1 MVVKALVE
9 ELNASP
15 STPLDKL
22 ALLERINAKLATQVN
37 VKEVNKALY
46 YMKDEGMIKNGAEM
60 HGAMPTW
67 LIGSA
72 ADQSAVATPAAAT
85 PASAA
90 ASGVPAVAAVAAA
103 DSDDEENRPLANR
116 TNAPAAKPVAA
127 DVEDDDEDRPLGERL
142 KRKRVRE
149 TGAVAE
155 ADDDDDH
162 EQLKVVAIAIAH
174 AVLAAGKA
182 GDHEAVLSALGIAVK
197 HDSPYATQRKAY
209 LGLARLIH
217 PDKLGDAFP
226 GAKSAF
232 QYLVKAYEALTA
244 PEFADP
250 SAAGKGGRGSK
261 KAAAAAPK
269 LARSN
274 ENCFRTRVRCPKCSA
289 VWGTADSGLQPY
301 EYSFLMQ
308 GLKSY
313 VCCGC
318 LFSFGCMSAEHECP
332 YCHVEISYHPN
343 EYHTQKLC
351 HNCDGV
357 FGFKLYP
364 TGPQIEARLRAEV
377 LERQQQRAQQRSQ
390 HAARE
395 AKASVA
401 AAKGPALS
409 EAQQAARLEHLF
421 CLGLIDECPRCGCM
435 HDPKGV
441 AAGAGTAA
449 PKRRKG
455 GALGERSGACVVV
468 DDDGAAEDEEAEQQ
482 PQRGGRG
489 SAAAEKAVSRAR
501 RQHLR
506 ECTDR
511 SAHARHYKQG
521 LRGEKA
527 KLDRVAKAT
536 ADDEVMNAAAWTRLG
551 GTAEMAWLLTDA
563 NVKKQC
569 EQLGVVVQAEGAE
582 LREAQLAALARK
594 LREDSGSGGG
604 GDAMLTDESAP
615 ANLHALSR
623 AQLRD
628 VCAAHGLVPPV
639 HASTDE
645 LIALLEGRSEALM
658 RLEGGGLDGGRA
670 QLCHDGLANEDEDED
685 EDGDDSAYVPEE
697 EEEEEEG
704 DGERDEDSTVVD
716 PKEDSLLAPASEEAS
731 GGPSEQHLAEGDER
745 AYKQRLKEE
754 AAELKRAKKAAM
766 AAVAAAAA
774 VEEVK
779 TEEAAPAAP
788 AEQLQLDVDER
799 AYKQRLKEEATEL
812 KRAKKAAMA
821 AVAAAAAV
829 EEVKTEEAAPATPA
843 APAEQ
848 LQLDVDERAY
858 KQRLKEEA
866 AELKRAKKA
875 AQ

>member
-1 MVVKALVE
+1 MPPPLATVIEALVE
-9 ELNASP
+9 ELTYSP

-22 ALLERINAKLATQVN
+22 ALLERINAKLETQVN

-46 YMKDEGMIKNGAEM
+46 YMKDEGIVKNGVEM

-72 ADQSAVATPAAAT
+72 ADPSALKAVA
-85 PASAA
+85 
-90 ASGVPAVAAVAAA
+90 V
-103 DSDDEENRPLANR
+103 
-116 TNAPAAKPVAA
+116 
-127 DVEDDDEDRPLGERL
+127 
-142 KRKRVRE
+142 
-149 TGAVAE
+149 
-155 ADDDDDH
+155 
-162 EQLKVVAIAIAH
+162 AIAH

-182 GDHEAVLSALGIAVK
+182 GDHETVLSALGIAVK
-197 HDSPYATQRKAY
+197 HDSPYASQRKAY

-244 PEFADP
+244 PEIADP

-318 LFSFGCMSAEHECP
+318 LFSFGCMSAVHECP
-332 YCHVEISYHPN
+332 YCHVENGYHPD
-343 EYHTQKLC
+343 EYHSQKLC

-409 EAQQAARLEHLF
+409 EAQQAARQEHLF

-435 HDPKGV
+435 HDSKGV
-441 AAGAGTAA
+441 AAGSGTAA

-468 DDDGAAEDEEAEQQ
+468 DDDGAAEEEDEEAEQQ

-489 SAAAEKAVSRAR
+489 SAAAEKAESRAR

-521 LRGEKA
+521 LRCEKA
-527 KLDRVAKAT
+527 KLDRVAKAA
-536 ADDEVMNAAAWTRLG
+536 ADEEVMNAAAWTRLG
-551 GTAEMAWLLTDA
+551 GTAETAWLLTDA

-569 EQLGVVVQAEGAE
+569 EQLGVVVQAEGVVM
-582 LREAQLAALARK
+582 REAHAVASAVAEPK
-594 LREDSGSGGG
+594 D
-604 GDAMLTDESAP
+604 DA
-615 ANLHALSR
+615 
-623 AQLRD
+623 
-628 VCAAHGLVPPV
+628 
-639 HASTDE
+639 
-645 LIALLEGRSEALM
+645 
-658 RLEGGGLDGGRA
+658 
-670 QLCHDGLANEDEDED
+670 
-685 EDGDDSAYVPEE
+685 
-697 EEEEEEG
+697 
-704 DGERDEDSTVVD
+704 
-716 PKEDSLLAPASEEAS
+716 LLAPASEESSA
-731 GGPSEQHLAEGDER
+731 GPSDQLQAEDDR

-754 AAELKRAKKAAM
+754 AAELMRAKKAA
-766 AAVAAAAA
+766 
-774 VEEVK
+774 
-779 TEEAAPAAP
+779 EASAGPS
-788 AEQLQLDVDER
+788 EQLQ
-799 AYKQRLKEEATEL
+799 
-812 KRAKKAAMA
+812 
-821 AVAAAAAV
+821 
-829 EEVKTEEAAPATPA
+829 
-843 APAEQ
+843 AE
-848 LQLDVDERAY
+848 DDRAY

-866 AELKRAKKA
+866 AELNLKRAKKA
-875 AQ
+875 AQMAAN

>member
-1 MVVKALVE
+1 MPPPLATVIEALVE
-9 ELNASP
+9 ELTYSP

-22 ALLERINAKLATQVN
+22 ALLERINAKLETQVN

-46 YMKDEGMIKNGAEM
+46 YMKDEGIVKNGVEM

-72 ADQSAVATPAAAT
+72 ADPSALKAVA
-85 PASAA
+85 
-90 ASGVPAVAAVAAA
+90 V
-103 DSDDEENRPLANR
+103 
-116 TNAPAAKPVAA
+116 
-127 DVEDDDEDRPLGERL
+127 
-142 KRKRVRE
+142 
-149 TGAVAE
+149 
-155 ADDDDDH
+155 
-162 EQLKVVAIAIAH
+162 AIAH

-182 GDHEAVLSALGIAVK
+182 GDHETVLSALGIAVK
-197 HDSPYATQRKAY
+197 YDSPYASQRKAY

-244 PEFADP
+244 PEIADP
-250 SAAGKGGRGSK
+250 RAAGKGGRGSK

-318 LFSFGCMSAEHECP
+318 LFSFGCMSAVHECP
-332 YCHVEISYHPN
+332 YCHVENGYHPD
-343 EYHTQKLC
+343 EYHSQKLC

-401 AAKGPALS
+401 AAKGPTLS
-409 EAQQAARLEHLF
+409 EAQQAARQEHLF

-435 HDPKGV
+435 HDFKGV
-441 AAGAGTAA
+441 AAGSGTAA

-468 DDDGAAEDEEAEQQ
+468 DDDGAAEEEDEEAEQQ

-489 SAAAEKAVSRAR
+489 SAAAEKAESRAR

-521 LRGEKA
+521 LRCEKA
-527 KLDRVAKAT
+527 KLDRVAKAA
-536 ADDEVMNAAAWTRLG
+536 ADDEVMNAAAWMKLG
-551 GTAEMAWLLTDA
+551 GTAETAWLLTDA

-569 EQLGVVVQAEGAE
+569 EQLGVVVQAEGVP
-582 LREAQLAALARK
+582 K
-594 LREDSGSGGG
+594 D
-604 GDAMLTDESAP
+604 DA
-615 ANLHALSR
+615 
-623 AQLRD
+623 
-628 VCAAHGLVPPV
+628 
-639 HASTDE
+639 
-645 LIALLEGRSEALM
+645 
-658 RLEGGGLDGGRA
+658 
-670 QLCHDGLANEDEDED
+670 
-685 EDGDDSAYVPEE
+685 
-697 EEEEEEG
+697 
-704 DGERDEDSTVVD
+704 
-716 PKEDSLLAPASEEAS
+716 LLAPASEESSA
-731 GGPSEQHLAEGDER
+731 GPSEQLQAEDDR

-754 AAELKRAKKAAM
+754 AAELKRAKKAA
-766 AAVAAAAA
+766 
-774 VEEVK
+774 
-779 TEEAAPAAP
+779 EASAGPS
-788 AEQLQLDVDER
+788 EQLQ
-799 AYKQRLKEEATEL
+799 
-812 KRAKKAAMA
+812 
-821 AVAAAAAV
+821 
-829 EEVKTEEAAPATPA
+829 
-843 APAEQ
+843 AE
-848 LQLDVDERAY
+848 DDRAY

-875 AQ
+875 AEASAGPSEQLQAEDDRAYKQRLKEEAAELKRAKKAAEASAGPSEQLQAEDDRAYKQRLKEEAAELNLKRAKKAAQMAAN

>member
-1 MVVKALVE
+1 MPPPLATVIEALVE
-9 ELNASP
+9 ELTYSP

-22 ALLERINAKLATQVN
+22 ALLERINAKLETQVN

-46 YMKDEGMIKNGAEM
+46 YMKDEGIVKNGVEM

-72 ADQSAVATPAAAT
+72 ADPSAVAMPAAAT

-103 DSDDEENRPLANR
+103 DSDEEENRPLANR
-116 TNAPAAKPVAA
+116 INAPAAKPVAA
-127 DVEDDDEDRPLGERL
+127 DVEDDEEDRPLGERL

-149 TGAVAE
+149 TGVVAE
-155 ADDDDDH
+155 ADDDDDDDH
-162 EQLKVVAIAIAH
+162 EQLKAVAVAIAH

-182 GDHEAVLSALGIAVK
+182 GDHETVLSALGIAVK
-197 HDSPYATQRKAY
+197 YDSPYASQRKAY

-244 PEFADP
+244 PEIADP

-318 LFSFGCMSAEHECP
+318 LFSFGCMSAVHECP
-332 YCHVEISYHPN
+332 YCHVENGYHPD
-343 EYHTQKLC
+343 EYHSQKLC

-409 EAQQAARLEHLF
+409 EAQQAARQEHLF

-435 HDPKGV
+435 HDSKGV
-441 AAGAGTAA
+441 AAGSGTAA

-468 DDDGAAEDEEAEQQ
+468 DDDGAAEEEDEEAEQQ

-511 SAHARHYKQG
+511 SAHARHYKQW
-521 LRGEKA
+521 LRCEKA
-527 KLDRVAKAT
+527 KLDRVAKAA

-551 GTAEMAWLLTDA
+551 GTAETAWLLTDA

-569 EQLGVVVQAEGAE
+569 EQLGVVVQAEGVVM
-582 LREAQLAALARK
+582 REAQLASLARK
-594 LREDSGSGGG
+594 LREDGGG
-604 GDAMLTDESAP
+604 GGNAMLTDESAP

-670 QLCHDGLANEDEDED
+670 QLRHDGDDAHADEDED

-697 EEEEEEG
+697 EEEEEEEEADHGPDG
-704 DGERDEDSTVVD
+704 DSAVASAVAE
-716 PKEDSLLAPASEEAS
+716 PKDDALLAPASEESSA
-731 GGPSEQHLAEGDER
+731 GPSDQLQAEDDCAYKQRLKEEAAELKRAKKAAEASAGPSDQLQAEDER

-754 AAELKRAKKAAM
+754 AAELKRAKKAA
-766 AAVAAAAA
+766 
-774 VEEVK
+774 
-779 TEEAAPAAP
+779 EASAGPS
-788 AEQLQLDVDER
+788 EQLQ
-799 AYKQRLKEEATEL
+799 
-812 KRAKKAAMA
+812 
-821 AVAAAAAV
+821 
-829 EEVKTEEAAPATPA
+829 
-843 APAEQ
+843 AE
-848 LQLDVDERAY
+848 DDRAY

-866 AELKRAKKA
+866 AELKLKRAKKA
-875 AQ
+875 AQMAAH